1 MYTLYV
7 LYLSYSVASFYSIY
21 SILVY
26 LLLMNFFYF
35 ASFTTLKL
43 HKEPFLTFYTSRGPM
58 NCHRTHEWA
67 GYREWTAINL
77 KIDNN
82 YLKSR

>member
-26 LLLMNFFYF
+26 LLLQELFLFCIIYNFETPQRAVSHFLYVQRPNKL
-35 ASFTTLKL
+35 SSHSWMGRLQRMDSHQLKN
-43 HKEPFLTFYTSRGPM
+43 RQ
-58 NCHRTHEWA
+58 
-67 GYREWTAINL
+67 
-77 KIDNN
+77 
-82 YLKSR
+82 